1 MDKRLDILIFEKN
14 LAKSRE
20 AAKELI
26 KNNQISVHGRII
38 SKPSA
43 LISESDDITVV
54 GNVLKY
60 VSRGGL
66 KLEKAINEFDISLNN
81 KICMDIGAS
90 TGGFTDCMLQ
100 NGAKKVY
107 AVDVGTGQLHNSLRN
122 DDRVINQENTNFRYI
137 DTSIFTDDIDIITVD
152 VSFISLKHILP
163 KIVEISHNSTDI
175 VALVKPQFEAG
186 KENIGKKGIVK
197 DKQVHLEVLNN
208 LNNYIKI
215 NNLNLINIAYS
226 PIKGASGNIEYLTHL
241 KITGSSNEINFKD
254 LVNQAFEIL

>member
-1 MDKRLDILIFEKN
+1 MKNYRLDVYLHDKGY
-14 LAKSRE
+14 ASSRE
-20 AAKELI
+20 RAKELI
-26 KNNQISVHGRII
+26 LSNSVFVDDNLIT
-38 SKPSA
+38 KPSYPVN
-43 LISESDDITVV
+43 DDVKIKITRE
-54 GNVLKY
+54 LY
-60 VSRGGL
+60 VSRGYV
-66 KLEKAINEFDISLNN
+66 KIEKAMQVFDINIEN
-81 KICMDIGAS
+81 KTAVDIGAS
-90 TGGFTDCMLQ
+90 TGGFTDYLLKH
-100 NGAKKVY
+100 GAKKVY

-197 DKQVHLEVLNN
+197 DKQVHLEVLYN

>member
-1 MDKRLDILIFEKN
+1 MKNYRLDVYLHDKGY
-14 LAKSRE
+14 ASSRE
-20 AAKELI
+20 RAKELI
-26 KNNQISVHGRII
+26 LSNSVFVDDNLIT
-38 SKPSA
+38 KPSYPVN
-43 LISESDDITVV
+43 DDVKIKITRE
-54 GNVLKY
+54 LY
-60 VSRGGL
+60 VSRGYV
-66 KLEKAINEFDISLNN
+66 KIEKAMQVFDINIEN
-81 KICMDIGAS
+81 KTAVDIGAS
-90 TGGFTDCMLQ
+90 TGGFTDYLLKH
-100 NGAKKVY
+100 GAKKVY

-122 DDRVINQENTNFRYI
+122 DDRVINQENTNFRHI

-197 DKQVHLEVLNN
+197 DKQVHLEVLYN

>member
-1 MDKRLDILIFEKN
+1 MKNYRLDVYLHDKGY
-14 LAKSRE
+14 ASSRE
-20 AAKELI
+20 RAKELI
-26 KNNQISVHGRII
+26 LSNSVFVDDNLIT
-38 SKPSA
+38 KPSYPVN
-43 LISESDDITVV
+43 DDVKIKITRE
-54 GNVLKY
+54 LY
-60 VSRGGL
+60 VSRGYV
-66 KLEKAINEFDISLNN
+66 KIEKAMQVFDINIEN
-81 KICMDIGAS
+81 KTAVDIGAS
-90 TGGFTDCMLQ
+90 TGGFTDYLLKH
-100 NGAKKVY
+100 GAKKVY

-163 KIVEISHNSTDI
+163 KIVEISHNSTNI

>member
-1 MDKRLDILIFEKN
+1 MKNYRLDVYLHDKGY
-14 LAKSRE
+14 ASSRE
-20 AAKELI
+20 RAKELI
-26 KNNQISVHGRII
+26 LSNSVFVDDNLIT
-38 SKPSA
+38 KPSYPVN
-43 LISESDDITVV
+43 DDVKIKITRE
-54 GNVLKY
+54 LY
-60 VSRGGL
+60 VSRGYV
-66 KLEKAINEFDISLNN
+66 KIEKAMQVFDINIEN
-81 KICMDIGAS
+81 KTAVDIGAS
-90 TGGFTDCMLQ
+90 TGGFTDYLLKH
-100 NGAKKVY
+100 GAKKVY

-122 DDRVINQENTNFRYI
+122 DDRVINQENTNFRHI

-163 KIVEISHNSTDI
+163 KIVEISHNSTNI

-197 DKQVHLEVLNN
+197 DKQVHLEVLYN